1 METLNRQ
8 ENPFNSFLVSQ
19 FQEKCQEWE
28 KIKIINLKKTRY
40 AYSIYLTLR
49 DSLDAGVAV
58 AESDLGVLYSW
69 LNRSWTFA
77 LQIQDAWR

>member
-1 METLNRQ
+1 M
-8 ENPFNSFLVSQ
+8 
-19 FQEKCQEWE
+19 
-28 KIKIINLKKTRY
+28 KKTRY
-40 AYSIYLTLR
+40 AYRIYLTLR

-77 LQIQDAWR
+77 LQIQDAFRINGGKMTSIKGHIYLSF